1 MQVNK
6 EVSVAVH
13 RLDIRLERNNLE
25 KKHSDLA
32 LVKRVALGDK
42 KARKELTE
50 KVHDTVHMTN
60 NRFCK
65 LYCLSHRYEY
75 ACTIDKAWGRPAK
88 EAPLC
93 EWGNASYTWM
103 LDDLTKIERLKRFQG
118 YGQGGLKSYI
128 GKIVYSLPFR
138 ERWRD
143 WRFGKRIKV
152 PTYIREL
159 DADAGKI
166 FLLIR
171 SGDELANIA
180 QRLNR
185 QPHEVEDI
193 ASQIVA
199 ELIRRHRLYLLD
211 PPKTVSLSGAAEH
224 DPFGKGDDE
233 ESYQLE
239 KEIPSYD
246 TPPEERDAH
255 ERIKKAWETLN
266 AEERFV
272 LEAMKVDGLS
282 ARAVL
287 DSLQHFNITI
297 KKGVAPERTTQQQV
311 YYFFRKSWGKLTK
324 NSGLFSQKE

>member
-6 EVSVAVH
+6 GVSVLH
-13 RLDIRLERNNLE
+13 RLETRSDQNDLE
-25 KKHSDLA
+25 KKHSDVG

-50 KVHDTVHMTN
+50 KVHDIIHMTN

-75 ACTIDKAWGRPAK
+75 VCTIDKAWGMHTKDAS
-88 EAPLC
+88 LC
-93 EWGNASYTWM
+93 EWGNASYAWM
-103 LDDLTKIERLKRFQG
+103 LDDLTKIERLNRFQG

-152 PTYIREL
+152 PAYIREL
-159 DADAGKI
+159 DVDAGKI

-171 SGDELANIA
+171 SGDDLANIA

-185 QPHEVEDI
+185 KQHEVENI

-199 ELIRRHRLYLLD
+199 ELIQRHRLYLLD
-211 PPKTVSLSGAAEH
+211 PPKTISLSGATEH
-224 DPFGKGDDE
+224 DPFGKSCDE

-239 KEIPSYD
+239 KEIASYD
-246 TPPEERDAH
+246 TPPEELDAH
-255 ERIKKAWETLN
+255 ERIKQAWETLS

-282 ARAVL
+282 AKTVL
-287 DSLQHFNITI
+287 DSLQHFNISI
-297 KKGVAPERTTQQQV
+297 KKGIAPELTTQQQV
-311 YYFFRKSWGKLTK
+311 YYFFRKSWEKLTK